1 MTQFITR
8 AYNNIQLN
16 PLSKATLIKSSK
28 ELRLKDEIEYYQN
41 IPIDLSVY
49 YPRIIS
55 SSYQE
60 GLYNMEMEYYAYDNL
75 GNLMVSGEATP
86 ETWDK
91 IFDFLFTYLDRC
103 KQHKVERS
111 DFDDSHLM
119 YIEKTENE
127 YSKLINNFSFFKDLS
142 KQDYIY
148 LNNRKLK
155 NFHIIWPK
163 IKNYITQHCF
173 TKNFNV
179 IHGDLCFSNILYGK
193 NSNNNEVVLKFIDPR
208 GSFGNIKVYGDQ
220 YYDLAKIKHSCQR
233 GYEYLITDNFTINQ
247 QGEYIFNLTYSNNNL
262 QPINDK
268 FSEYII
274 NYNYDQTKID
284 ILQGTIYIGMCARHY
299 DSFTRQKA
307 MLLIGLEILN
317 DVYEKL

>member
-16 PLSKATLIKSSK
+16 PISKATLIKSSK
-28 ELRLKDEIEYYQN
+28 ESRLKDEIEYYQN
-41 IPIDLSVY
+41 VPTDLSVY

-55 SSYQE
+55 SNYQK

-91 IFDFLFTYLDRC
+91 IFNFLFNYLDRC
-103 KQHKVERS
+103 SKHVVERS
-111 DFDDSHLM
+111 NFDDSYLM

-127 YSKLINNFSFFKDLS
+127 YSKLINNFSFFEDLS

-155 NFHIIWPK
+155 NFHIIWPL

-193 NSNNNEVVLKFIDPR
+193 NPNNDGVILKFIDPR

-233 GYEYLITDNFTINQ
+233 GYEYLITDNFTIEQ
-247 QGEYIFNLTYSNNNL
+247 QDKYIFNLSSLLKYKLVFKNISLLIIFGACIPEFLSYSLPTSHPN
-262 QPINDK
+262 QTGK
-268 FSEYII
+268 FES
-274 NYNYDQTKID
+274 ID
-284 ILQGTIYIGMCARHY
+284 ILVNSFNLFIGKFNHLTC
-299 DSFTRQKA
+299 
-307 MLLIGLEILN
+307 
-317 DVYEKL
+317 